1 MEKEMENK
9 AEEKA
14 TPVWIVSQKHAS
26 LQLWYLGGD
35 YCKVTGRNWTVSIEN
50 SSGG

>member
-9 AEEKA
+9 AEEKT

-26 LQLWYLGGD
+26 LQLWYLGIIA
-35 YCKVTGRNWTVSIEN
+35 KWPEETEQFL
-50 SSGG
+50 